1 MLNGMTT
8 RSPVR
13 RLVIAGPTSST
24 MPIGSWPRMSPS
36 VMKGP
41 STSYRCRSDPQMP
54 LDVTR
59 MTMSSGSW
67 MAGSGTCSPRTSRR
81 PCQVTAFIVAPSYRR
96 RDGPGGSAP
105 VTGLPAGSVAKRV
118 ARPAIRLS
126 RAVDGEPT
134 AMDLDRWF
142 LSGAERGNP
151 HTGLDERRSDGTAW
165 TTGNEVRPLVH
176 GRAYFAELLAAV
188 RATRAGDLVLF
199 TDWRGDPDERL
210 GTDPD
215 TEVSRVLCS
224 AAERGVLVKGLIW
237 RSHLDRFTFS
247 AAENR
252 HLGEEIE
259 AAGGECV
266 RDMRVRAG
274 GSHHQKI
281 VVVRYAGRPERDVA
295 FVGGIDLCHSRN
307 DGPEHRGDPQAVT
320 MSPRYGPR
328 PPWHDIQLAIRGAAV
343 GDVEYL
349 FREPWDDPAP
359 VTRNPFYRLADL
371 LRRDDDKPDP
381 LPPHAADP
389 APCGTQAV
397 HVLRTYACR

>member
-41 STSYRCRSDPQMP
+41 STSYRCRSEPQMP

-67 MAGSGTCSPRTSRR
+67 MAGSGTFSTRTSRR

-105 VTGLPAGSVAKRV
+105 VTGLPAGSVAKRA

-151 HTGLDERRSDGTAW
+151 HTGLDERRSDGTEWGPGHQA
-165 TTGNEVRPLVH
+165 TALGQRRP
-176 GRAYFAELLAAV
+176 YFAELLAAV
-188 RATRAGDLVLF
+188 RATRAGHQALF
-199 TDWRGDPDERL
+199 PDWRG
-210 GTDPD
+210 
-215 TEVSRVLCS
+215 
-224 AAERGVLVKGLIW
+224 
-237 RSHLDRFTFS
+237 
-247 AAENR
+247 
-252 HLGEEIE
+252 
-259 AAGGECV
+259 
-266 RDMRVRAG
+266 
-274 GSHHQKI
+274 
-281 VVVRYAGRPERDVA
+281 
-295 FVGGIDLCHSRN
+295 
-307 DGPEHRGDPQAVT
+307 
-320 MSPRYGPR
+320 GPR
-328 PPWHDIQLAIRGAAV
+328 RRRGAH
-343 GDVEYL
+343 
-349 FREPWDDPAP
+349 P
-359 VTRNPFYRLADL
+359 
-371 LRRDDDKPDP
+371 
-381 LPPHAADP
+381 
-389 APCGTQAV
+389 
-397 HVLRTYACR
+397 